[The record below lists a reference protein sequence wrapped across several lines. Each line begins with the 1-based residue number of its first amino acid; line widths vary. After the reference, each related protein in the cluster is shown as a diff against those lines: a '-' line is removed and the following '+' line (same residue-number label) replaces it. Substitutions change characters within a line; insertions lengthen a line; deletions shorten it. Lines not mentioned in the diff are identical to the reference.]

1 MKNIA
6 FIPARA
12 AGLPSLG
19 PLLGALAAL
28 VLLLVPLAARAQ
40 TINLMAPSIANV
52 SGMLTARFGVTV
64 VEKVMLKGELQDG
77 AQLALRCAVS
87 LYKARDYWL
96 NGHLAS
102 SSFESVL
109 SSDPLTGEFVMTLPG
124 RSTPLRGKDI
134 EALLREGW
142 GTVEVSLGPWDML
155 ERGQKYSLIL
165 NTSMNEAD
173 APDGLSRF
181 IYFWSW
187 DAGADASFQLDF
199 TY

>member
-1 MKNIA
+1 MKNTA

-12 AGLPSLG
+12 AGLPSHAL
-19 PLLGALAAL
+19 LLGAVAAL
-28 VLLLVPLAARAQ
+28 VLLLAPLAARAQ

-96 NGHLAS
+96 DGHLAS

-109 SSDPLTGEFVMTLPG
+109 SSDPLTGEFLMTLPG
-124 RSTPLRGKDI
+124 RSTPLRAKDI
-134 EALLREGW
+134 ETLLREGW
-142 GTVEVSLGPWDML
+142 GTIEVSLGPWDML

-173 APDGLSRF
+173 APDGVSRF